1 MPERALE
8 RITPI
13 SAAPA
18 TLPAMFRLWI
28 FLHIL
33 GAIAAFGHGFYAP
46 IFGMTSAKEPQHGNW
61 FMRASK
67 RVSNV
72 IILPFAILML
82 ITGAMLVQTGT
93 GTVEWSTRWLSVA
106 MLLYFIALGIV
117 FLLQRPALNKVIALS
132 AEPPGPEGPPAELAS
147 NVRKMQIYGTVLL
160 ILTLVILALMVWK
173 PAVGA

>member
-1 MPERALE
+1 
-8 RITPI
+8 
-13 SAAPA
+13 
-18 TLPAMFRLWI
+18 MFHLWM

-33 GAIAAFGHGFYAP
+33 GAIAAFGYGFYAP
-46 IFGMTSAKEPQHGNW
+46 IFGMASAREPQHGNW

-82 ITGAMLVQTGT
+82 ITGAMLVQSGS
-93 GTVEWSTRWLSVA
+93 VEWSDRWLSVA
-106 MLLYFIALGIV
+106 MLLYVIALGIV

-132 AEPPGPEGPPAELAS
+132 AEPPGPEGPPAGLAS

-160 ILTLVILALMVWK
+160 VLTLVILALMVWK
-173 PAVGA
+173 PAIGA